1 LLPRIYKGMKIF
13 NKSKEEPY
21 WDNEIAP
28 VKTWLK
34 INFKEIFI
42 FRDLIYLF
50 VKRDFVVFYKQTIL
64 GPLWYIIQPVFNT
77 LVFAFVFGT
86 IANIPTDGIPPFLF
100 YLSGTVVWGYF
111 ANSFSQ
117 TSQVFVTNKEIF
129 GKVYFPRITVPISI
143 VATSMIQFFIQFLI
157 FLALFFYYKYQGL
170 EIFITY
176 KTLFLPVILLQIALL
191 SVGFGMVI
199 SAITAKY
206 RDLVQALGFLVQ
218 IWMYLTPV
226 VYPLSEVPDAYRFLI
241 TLNPMTAPVEFFRG
255 SFLGVSSISSFEILL
270 SWIVTVI
277 LFVIGLILFVR
288 VEKTFMDTV

>member
-1 LLPRIYKGMKIF
+1 MKIF

>member
-1 LLPRIYKGMKIF
+1 
-13 NKSKEEPY
+13 
-21 WDNEIAP
+21 
-28 VKTWLK
+28 
-34 INFKEIFI
+34 
-42 FRDLIYLF
+42 
-50 VKRDFVVFYKQTIL
+50 
-64 GPLWYIIQPVFNT
+64 
-77 LVFAFVFGT
+77 
-86 IANIPTDGIPPFLF
+86 
-100 YLSGTVVWGYF
+100 
-111 ANSFSQ
+111 
-117 TSQVFVTNKEIF
+117 
-129 GKVYFPRITVPISI
+129 
-143 VATSMIQFFIQFLI
+143 
-157 FLALFFYYKYQGL
+157 
-170 EIFITY
+170 
-176 KTLFLPVILLQIALL
+176 
-191 SVGFGMVI
+191 MVI